1 MEHEDIGKMDL
12 FAAREYMLQVMTTYK
27 LAKNK
32 RIQLE
37 NECKTWKERV
47 ALAREKGKEDLA
59 LEAEKE
65 VNVLI
70 QQIERIKL
78 EENEYTEEL
87 QSIKEEIAT
96 IKRQPERSVDADLL
110 LAQLQMIVG
119 EPDTLSE
126 EFKKEEIEARLE
138 AMKKTMHTADSE
150 DEEKNI

>member
-37 NECKTWKERV
+37 NECQTWKDRV

-59 LEAEKE
+59 LEAEKQ
-65 VNVLI
+65 VNLLSE
-70 QQIERIKL
+70 QIERIKL
-78 EENEYTEEL
+78 EESEYTEEL
-87 QSIKEEIAT
+87 QSIKEEIAA

-138 AMKKTMHTADSE
+138 AMKKIMHTADSE
-150 DEEKNI
+150 DEEKDI